1 MKAFELVELMI
12 LLRKKITVSWYWLY
26 FWRTFFIMVNDCMI
40 QCEESYVMKKMI
52 IHGGKRLSGEL
63 TIGGA
68 KNSTV
73 ALIPAAI
80 LADTPVQFDTV
91 PHILDVHNLRL
102 ILESMN
108 VHSTFENDVLTID
121 PTNIEESELPSHAIK
136 SLRASYYFNGDFP
149 WWW

>member
-1 MKAFELVELMI
+1 
-12 LLRKKITVSWYWLY
+12 
-26 FWRTFFIMVNDCMI
+26 
-40 QCEESYVMKKMI
+40 MKKMI

-91 PHILDVHNLRL
+91 PHILDVHFYTP
-102 ILESMN
+102 ISEAMN
-108 VHSTFENDVLTID
+108 VRVTFGSGVLTID
-121 PTNIEESELPSHAIK
+121 PTNIEESELPSHAI
-136 SLRASYYFNGDFP
+136 
-149 WWW
+149 